1 MNVFDMRDEIV
12 LVANAVLHESPLP
25 HTSPTLTG
33 LTLGDVL
40 LPPSQA

>member
-12 LVANAVLHESPLP
+12 LVANAMLHESPLP
-25 HTSPTLTG
+25 HTAPTLAG

-40 LPPSQA
+40 FLSSEA